1 MTNFGL
7 FSKIEQNSLF
17 EELFL
22 KKKNKALKMIFLKKV
37 EQKSKIIL
45 ESRIQLF
52 S

>member
-22 KKKNKALKMIFLKKV
+22 KKKNKALIQNDFF
-37 EQKSKIIL
+37 E
-45 ESRIQLF
+45 ES
-52 S
+52 